1 MPWKSECQRAIAT
14 TSQLARLHRAVAHL
28 RPEVTRRL
36 KTGVFL
42 FLVQRW
48 SRIWGYRWEENGEK
62 HRGAA

>member
-1 MPWKSECQRAIAT
+1 MLWKSKCQRAIAT
-14 TSQLARLHRAVAHL
+14 TSQLARLNRAVVHL

-48 SRIWGYRWEENGEK
+48 SRIWGYQWEENGEK
-62 HRGAA
+62 RRGAA